1 MVRSGVRAVDTTGWS
16 TRELILLEASRLFA
30 TRGYLGT
37 STRDITT
44 AVGIRQPSMYSHF
57 ASKQEIAEELL
68 RRDLAAGITT
78 LKQLAARAGGP
89 AVELYRYLVW
99 EVAHDLETPFDLRSL
114 YVGEILD
121 LIDFPEGRLLL
132 RSYERL
138 LTSVIRRGIVAG
150 DFLDID
156 VTFAKRVVDAIVENT
171 IRTSAAGEKRVR
183 NEPDTAAS
191 FVIRALLTD
200 PSGLAGVRSA
210 AHESRN

>member
-1 MVRSGVRAVDTTGWS
+1 MVRSGGRVVDTTGWP

-44 AVGIRQPSMYSHF
+44 AVGIRQPSMYNHF

-78 LKQLAARAGGP
+78 LKRLATEGGGP

-99 EVAHDLETPFDLRSL
+99 EVSYDLETPFDLRSL
-114 YVGEILD
+114 YVGEMLD

-138 LTSVIRRGIVAG
+138 LTAVIRRGITAG

-156 VTFAKRVVDAIVENT
+156 VTFAKRVVDAIVENI

-183 NEPDTAAS
+183 NEPDTTAS
-191 FVIRALLTD
+191 FVIRALLSD
-200 PSGLAGVRSA
+200 PAALAVVRTE
-210 AHESRN
+210 AHKRRK

>member
-1 MVRSGVRAVDTTGWS
+1 MVRSGGRAVDTTGWP
-16 TRELILLEASRLFA
+16 TRELILLAASRLFA

-37 STRDITT
+37 STRDIAT
-44 AVGIRQPSMYSHF
+44 AVGIRQPSMYNHF

-68 RRDLAAGITT
+68 QRDLSAGITA
-78 LKQLAARAGGP
+78 LKRLASDGGGP

-99 EVAHDLETPFDLRSL
+99 EVSHDLETPFDLRSL

-121 LIDFPEGRLLL
+121 LIDFPAGRLLL

-138 LTSVIRRGIVAG
+138 LTSVIRRGIAAG
-150 DFLDID
+150 DFLDVD

-191 FVIRALLTD
+191 FVVRALLTN
-200 PSGLAGVRSA
+200 PAELAVIRAA
-210 AHESRN
+210 AHKRGK